1 MGSQCTAAIIIG
13 SSAIF
18 ADKAYQISMKYGF
31 DPKHD
36 LVKKDKAKK
45 SILNQHF
52 HQHQQQQQQQQQ
64 QVHSLLQN
72 KNENIIKSSM
82 KLFQRVPVLGAM
94 FCEVIVAQ
102 CLSSLLNFQ
111 FVTEVKNS
119 IINDE
124 DRAGF
129 TGNVSNILIECIS
142 ISNHSLFFLLT

>member
-1 MGSQCTAAIIIG
+1 
-13 SSAIF
+13 
-18 ADKAYQISMKYGF
+18 
-31 DPKHD
+31 
-36 LVKKDKAKK
+36 
-45 SILNQHF
+45 
-52 HQHQQQQQQQQQ
+52 
-64 QVHSLLQN
+64 
-72 KNENIIKSSM
+72 M